1 MNEID
6 PHGKAPGDPGAKLDS
21 GKNRLGLVLGDFARA
36 LEEVGRVGTFG
47 AAKYSP
53 RGWVEVP
60 NGIDRYH
67 DALYRHLLSYAKD
80 DLRDKDSGLLHL
92 SHACWN
98 SLALLDLT
106 LRNRPEQPKAAEPT
120 DWSAS

>member
-1 MNEID
+1 MNTMNEID

-36 LEEVGRVGTFG
+36 LEEVGKVGTFG

-53 RGWVEVP
+53 SGWVEVP

-67 DALYRHLLSYAKD
+67 DALYRHLLAYAKD
-80 DLRDKDSGLLHL
+80 DLRDADSGLSHL

-98 SLALLDLT
+98 LLALLDLT
-106 LRNRPEQPKAAEPT
+106 LRGEK
-120 DWSAS
+120 